1 MKVKK
6 LYEHGYHQTDREG
19 RPIWIDRACSAD
31 LEKCLKIM
39 DDDMVVKYYVNSY
52 EKLNHIILPACS
64 KYAGRV
70 IENVLNIVDCK
81 GFKMALMS
89 KKNREFLNLSAKI
102 SQEYYPETMWKMYW
116 INTPFVF
123 KVRLCKFQSWKLIL
137 GCIHDCET
145 IFKRTNKKSNSSS
158 REQIPQRTIW
168 ACRSW

>member
-1 MKVKK
+1 
-6 LYEHGYHQTDREG
+6 
-19 RPIWIDRACSAD
+19 
-31 LEKCLKIM
+31 M

-102 SQEYYPETMWKMYW
+102 SQEYYPETMWKMY
-116 INTPFVF
+116 
-123 KVRLCKFQSWKLIL
+123 
-137 GCIHDCET
+137 
-145 IFKRTNKKSNSSS
+145 
-158 REQIPQRTIW
+158 
-168 ACRSW
+168 